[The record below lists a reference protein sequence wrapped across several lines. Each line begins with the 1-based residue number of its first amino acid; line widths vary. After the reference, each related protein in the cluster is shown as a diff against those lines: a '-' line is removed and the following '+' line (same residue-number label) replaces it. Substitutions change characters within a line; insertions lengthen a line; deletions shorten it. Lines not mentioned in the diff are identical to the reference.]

1 MQDTNGV
8 NPYAAPGARIIFA
21 DDRRTLHDR
30 IADTV
35 VIDA

>member
-8 NPYAAPGARIIFA
+8 NPYAAPGALA